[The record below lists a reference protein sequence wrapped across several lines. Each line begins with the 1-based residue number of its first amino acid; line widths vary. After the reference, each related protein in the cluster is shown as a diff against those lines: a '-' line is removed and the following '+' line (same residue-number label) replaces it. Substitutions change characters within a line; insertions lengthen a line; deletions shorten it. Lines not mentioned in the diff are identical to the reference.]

1 MKKFIASTVLGLSVF
16 LFVQPSMTF
25 GAAQIRI
32 PGRHRHHRHKNA
44 CKTACDES
52 YRQCKATHGRHCKAE
67 RKACKRG
74 CPK

>member
-1 MKKFIASTVLGLSVF
+1 MKKFFASSIIALSFMV
-16 LFVQPSMTF
+16 VPATM
-25 GAAQIRI
+25 AAGSQLRI
-32 PGRHRHHRHKNA
+32 PGRHRHHHKNA
-44 CKTACDES
+44 CKTACEES